1 MNRNSLNQIFTAY
14 INKFQYLNEPPQSEG
29 YKWRSVVQFKEVFDL
44 DAVDFA
50 AMLKKAKQVTYNI
63 IDSYN
68 QPFGGL
74 VKLAEKEPE
83 TVREMFRDLLKDD
96 GGDLSIRQEKITT
109 FLRACDTLVDK
120 YYPGS
125 FLYKN
130 DQRSAMAYLFFN
142 DPDNHYLYKAT
153 EATYLSDCVG
163 FYDDWGAMSA
173 FKLDIYHRFC
183 DELIA
188 EIRATPELVATN
200 NSRYETA
207 TKLLHPDANLHIL
220 VFDIIYCSHTY
231 NLYSGLS
238 FEKVTTAE
246 RKLYQENKA
255 KAQEMLAAVQ
265 KAECDMV
272 LLQEA
277 QQYFNGLIT
286 SNVPVI
292 HKAFGELEVVSLK
305 GEYLSVRIKKTGET
319 KTFVLLNS
327 IANGFL
333 KVAADDF
340 EEKVAQY
347 KAVML
352 RERDIAS
359 NLSSANK
366 AFEPY
371 KKYLD

>member
-1 MNRNSLNQIFTAY
+1 MQISTFWCS
-14 INKFQYLNEPPQSEG
+14 I
-29 YKWRSVVQFKEVFDL
+29 
-44 DAVDFA
+44 
-50 AMLKKAKQVTYNI
+50 
-63 IDSYN
+63 
-68 QPFGGL
+68 
-74 VKLAEKEPE
+74 
-83 TVREMFRDLLKDD
+83 
-96 GGDLSIRQEKITT
+96 LS
-109 FLRACDTLVDK
+109 
-120 YYPGS
+120 
-125 FLYKN
+125 
-130 DQRSAMAYLFFN
+130 
-142 DPDNHYLYKAT
+142 
-153 EATYLSDCVG
+153 
-163 FYDDWGAMSA
+163 
-173 FKLDIYHRFC
+173 
-183 DELIA
+183 
-188 EIRATPELVATN
+188 
-200 NSRYETA
+200 
-207 TKLLHPDANLHIL
+207 
-220 VFDIIYCSHTY
+220 
-231 NLYSGLS
+231 
-238 FEKVTTAE
+238 TAE

>member
-1 MNRNSLNQIFTAY
+1 M
-14 INKFQYLNEPPQSEG
+14 NEPPQSEG
-29 YKWRSVVQFKEVFDL
+29 YKWYSIVQFQKVFDL
-44 DAVDFA
+44 DAPDFA

-83 TVREMFRDLLKDD
+83 VVRSMFRALLRDD
-96 GGDLSIRQEKITT
+96 GGDLSVRQEKITA
-109 FLRACDTLVDK
+109 FLRECDALVSK

-142 DPDNHYLYKAT
+142 DPDHHYLYKAT

-163 FYDDWGAMSA
+163 FYDDWGTMSA

-188 EIRATPELVATN
+188 EIKATPELLATN
-200 NSRYETA
+200 ASRYEST
-207 TKLLHPDANLHIL
+207 TKVLHPDTELHIL
-220 VFDIIYCSHTY
+220 VFDIIYCAHTY
-231 NLYSGLS
+231 NLYSGIS

-255 KAQEMLAAVQ
+255 KAHEKLAAVQ
-265 KAECDMV
+265 KAEGDMV

-277 QQYFNGLIT
+277 QQYFSSLIT
-286 SNVPVI
+286 SNIPVT
-292 HKAFGELEVVSLK
+292 HKVFGELDVIALN
-305 GEYLSVRIKKTGET
+305 GGYLSVRIKRNGET

-333 KVAADDF
+333 KFAADDF
-340 EEKVAQY
+340 DEKVAAY
-347 KAVML
+347 KPVML
-352 RERDIAS
+352 RERDIPS
-359 NLSSANK
+359 NLASAQK
-366 AFEPY
+366 AMQPY
-371 KKYLD
+371 TKYLD